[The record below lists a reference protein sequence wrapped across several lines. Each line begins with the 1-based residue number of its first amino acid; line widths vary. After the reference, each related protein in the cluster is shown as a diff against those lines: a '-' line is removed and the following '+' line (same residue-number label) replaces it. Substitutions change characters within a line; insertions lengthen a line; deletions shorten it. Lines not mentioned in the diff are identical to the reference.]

1 MQFDE
6 SMCFGSHWY
15 INHNPIQIYMHWVYI
30 VERLWKFNA
39 HLDPLEILIFS
50 SWGYPNNPTSLLML
64 FPGRLSDSQAITKIV
79 FHFQVMC
86 LISLLSG
93 FCGTTQLD
101 FITRH
106 GQSETNQVLPTLLP
120 IPFVISD
127 IWFVNFIFFR

>member
-1 MQFDE
+1 
-6 SMCFGSHWY
+6 
-15 INHNPIQIYMHWVYI
+15 
-30 VERLWKFNA
+30 
-39 HLDPLEILIFS
+39 
-50 SWGYPNNPTSLLML
+50 ML

-120 IPFVISD
+120 IPFVISNTAVYGLLISSSLD
-127 IWFVNFIFFR
+127 KQHI